1 MSDRKTL
8 YLHIGVHRT
17 ATTAIQATMFR
28 NWKTFRDRGILYPLG
43 VERHIGTFNN
53 IFFGRTTAQAVATDL
68 VQRAAAHPVPIH
80 TVVMSDEDVSMRR
93 DLSPLRAFADH
104 FDVKVIFAMRRQ
116 DLWLESWW
124 AQNVKGQWDR
134 RYCHMPWPEF
144 LDRRADFHWIDYAA
158 YIDQIEQVFG
168 AGSVKPY
175 VFERGQMPRGPIAAF
190 CEQFGFRDA
199 ASLVKAGGENISL
212 TPEVSEFVRHLPLID
227 APMQLRLRLI
237 AMAEAV
243 DRRVR
248 TERPVTLMIPHD
260 QRVAIMN
267 QFEPGNRR
275 IAQRFFGR
283 DQLFLEPLPGADAPV
298 TTPALPYGST
308 QVMTRLVSP
317 FVSDMIGSLSK
328 D

>member
-1 MSDRKTL
+1 MSDRRTL

-17 ATTAIQATMFR
+17 ATTAIQATMYC
-28 NWKTFRDRGILYPLG
+28 NWKTFRDRGFLYPLG

-53 IFFGRTTAQAVATDL
+53 IFFGHTTAKAVAADL
-68 VQRAAAHPVPIH
+68 VKRAGAHPVPIH
-80 TVVMSDEDVSMRR
+80 TLIMSDEDVSMRR
-93 DLSPLRAFADH
+93 DLSPLRAFTDH

-144 LDRRADFHWIDYAA
+144 LERRADFHWIDYAT
-158 YIDQIEQVFG
+158 YIDHIEQVFG
-168 AGSVKPY
+168 EGSVKPY
-175 VFERGQMPRGPIAAF
+175 VFERSQMPRGPIAAF

-248 TERPVTLMIPHD
+248 AEKPVTLMIPHD
-260 QRVAIMN
+260 QRMAIMK

-283 DQLFLEPLPGADAPV
+283 GQLFLEPLPAADAPV
-298 TTPALPYGST
+298 TTPALPYGSS

-317 FVSDMIGSLSK
+317 FVSEVVNDLK
-328 D
+328 KP